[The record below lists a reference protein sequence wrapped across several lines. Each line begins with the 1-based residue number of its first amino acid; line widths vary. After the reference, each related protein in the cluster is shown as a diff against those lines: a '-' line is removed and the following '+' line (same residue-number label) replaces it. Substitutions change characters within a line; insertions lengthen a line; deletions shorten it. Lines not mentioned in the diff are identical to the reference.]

1 MRIIVNGQQA
11 FGKAVLEA
19 LLDKGEEVV
28 AVFSAPD
35 KPGRKPDPLK
45 EFALARNL
53 PVHQPPSFKTPEVRE
68 QKRDPHYVVQPSVEG
83 GDVLIFTEALMH
95 GTRAWSASHER
106 RTLLYKY
113 SPGYQSWSRTYY
125 RLDDYPDATEQQ
137 RRLMAPPSIEK
148 HPRVIDENEDRA

>member
-53 PVHQPPSFKTPEVRE
+53 PVHQPPSFKAPEVRE
-68 QKRDPHYVVQPSVEG
+68 QIQ
-83 GDVLIFTEALMH
+83 ALNPE
-95 GTRAWSASHER
+95 RAVMAFV
-106 RTLLYKY
+106 TLLV
-113 SPGYQSWSRTYY
+113 P
-125 RLDDYPDATEQQ
+125 
-137 RRLMAPPSIEK
+137 
-148 HPRVIDENEDRA
+148 